1 MFGFGMPEIIIVLVI
16 MVVIFGPARL
26 PQLGS
31 SLGEAIRGFRKGADE
46 GQRAIRQEE
55 ETK

>member
-31 SLGEAIRGFRKGADE
+31 SLGEAIRGFRKGGDE